1 MPSEADTSQKP
12 AEAADQPVVINCST
26 DTGDEQSPPADSPQ
40 AVAAQ
45 ETQRGQAVTEMV
57 TDAEGFSTTDEA
69 EDGPVEDS
77 VPEPGNAEAE
87 AGQDEQEA
95 AEPARELTDEEKE
108 QLALNVEAAILTTDR
123 AISPAK
129 LSDAMDKLG
138 AKAIKEAVESLNAHY
153 EETGRS
159 FRIELVSNGYRFMT
173 LPRFANVLSALKKTR
188 SQTKLSPSALE
199 TLAVVA
205 YKQPALRA
213 DVEAVRGVACGETL
227 RALMDRGLVKI
238 VGRSE
243 EIGRPM
249 LYGTTPK
256 FLEVFGL
263 AGLKDLP
270 KAEDLRVNG

>member
-1 MPSEADTSQKP
+1 MTSEADTHSKP
-12 AEAADQPVVINCST
+12 AQDTQTDDDTAVNAEHAVSQSVDQQELQ
-26 DTGDEQSPPADSPQ
+26 TGQT
-40 AVAAQ
+40 VA
-45 ETQRGQAVTEMV
+45 
-57 TDAEGFSTTDEA
+57 DAEGFSQTDAADDETETDCMVGANAA
-69 EDGPVEDS
+69 ETGDDP
-77 VPEPGNAEAE
+77 AE
-87 AGQDEQEA
+87 QDEQD
-95 AEPARELTDEEKE
+95 AEPARELTEEEKE
-108 QLALNVEAAILTTDR
+108 QLALNVEAAILTTER

-129 LSDAMDKLG
+129 LSEAMDKLG
-138 AKAIKEAVESLNAHY
+138 SKAIKEAVETLNAHY

-173 LPRFANVLSALKKTR
+173 LPRFANVLNALKKTR

-270 KAEDLRVNG
+270 KAEDLRING